1 MDPVNFSRLMDELR
15 SVDAE
20 TELSLVEDLAP
31 GHVLAS
37 DTWDRHIVT
46 GLPTSRRE
54 HGAEL
59 MTVPVRHLHGGH
71 ALSLP
76 FHAGRPVQV
85 YAARASRAALHQ
97 VPVIPRCVIP
107 EAPAVG
113 DRVVL
118 QPYTADRLGVGSSAF
133 QFNGSRWQQ
142 AVTAASGH
150 TEIRT
155 FPTRSIE
162 TIVRPTAYASSVG
175 WHVYLPAGH
184 VPHLYADGRPVPA
197 RTADQLTD
205 RDVILMPGG
214 GRLQVDSVTRHA
226 DGRTLRLTV
235 LTASAHTGL
244 HLTWASREGDRIEVE
259 DSGRQGLLYAT
270 EPRAVELRSA
280 AELVVGDTV
289 IAAWGTPYSNV
300 ATVEEIWQQQPG
312 VLDPQRTSMH
322 VHSTTVDGRPVRTQ
336 TGFDNRYLLL
346 HRPSVDHASAPGVAA
361 LARSHV

>member
-1 MDPVNFSRLMDELR
+1 MDPVNFSQLMDALH
-15 SVDAE
+15 SVNAE
-20 TELSLVEDLAP
+20 TESPLVEDLVP

-37 DTWDRHIVT
+37 GSWDRHIVT
-46 GLPTSRRE
+46 GLPTPRRE

-76 FHAGRPVQV
+76 FHAGRPVYV
-85 YAARASRAALHQ
+85 YAVRADRAALHQ

-107 EAPAVG
+107 ETPAVG
-113 DRVVL
+113 DRVIR
-118 QPYTADRLGVGSSAF
+118 QPYTADRLGVGASAYTF
-133 QFNGSRWQQ
+133 TGDSWQQ
-142 AVTAASGH
+142 AVTTASGH
-150 TEIRT
+150 TEVRT
-155 FPTRSIE
+155 FSTRSIE
-162 TIVRPTAYASSVG
+162 TIVRPTTYASSVG

-184 VPHLYADGRPVPA
+184 MPHLYADGRPVPA
-197 RTADQLTD
+197 RTADRLAG

-235 LTASAHTGL
+235 LTASAHTGR
-244 HLTWASREGDRIEVE
+244 HLTWASRAGDRIEVE

-270 EPRAVELRSA
+270 EPRAAELRSA
-280 AELVVGDTV
+280 AELLVGDTV

-300 ATVEEIWQQQPG
+300 ATVDEIWHQQPG
-312 VLDPQRTSMH
+312 ALDPQRTSMH

-346 HRPSVDHASAPGVAA
+346 HRPAVDHATASVAD
-361 LARSHV
+361 LARSHA